1 MKKIKIFFAVLL
13 SAICLSLTFSGCS
26 PTSNY
31 KVKFDYEYNDHV
43 VNYTLKIT
51 LPNAPKK
58 NEGAFVWYEGNYRI
72 TYTLNVYDD
81 GLIIAKNKLTEN
93 FNLYYSNT
101 VEFEEIKYRIDKDLE
116 AKHVTATITNVSVEK
131 ADKKHRTNSY
141 AIGFGVTAGFLL
153 IGAVVV
159 FVLDKKGILI
169 KRK

>member
-13 SAICLSLTFSGCS
+13 SAICLSVTFAGCS
-26 PTSNY
+26 PESKC
-31 KVKFDYEYNDHV
+31 KVKFDYKYNDHV
-43 VNYTLKIT
+43 IYYTINIT
-51 LPNAPKK
+51 LPTASETDMWNR
-58 NEGAFVWYEGNYRI
+58 GYRI

-81 GLIIAKNKLTEN
+81 GLIIAKKKLTEN
-93 FNLYYSNT
+93 FNIFYGDKVKF
-101 VEFEEIKYRIDKDLE
+101 VETKYRIDKDLE

-131 ADKKHRTNSY
+131 ADKKHRSNSY

-153 IGAVVV
+153 IGAIVV